1 MTCPACGH
9 YDSYTGLQW
18 IHCRNGECRYYD
30 RAYDEKRFREELG
43 EPLEHLDEKP
53 EERLRRLRE
62 LMNRP
67 SSRL

>member
-30 RAYDEKRFREELG
+30 RKYDEQRFREELG
-43 EPLEHLDEKP
+43 ASLDELDESP
-53 EERLRRLRE
+53 AARLRRIRE
-62 LMNRP
+62 TLNGP
-67 SSRL
+67 